1 MSSIFT
7 DKSVIEASYA
17 AIDRMHA
24 RLNGAK
30 PFYYIETYGCQMNE
44 HDSETIAGMLEMIG
58 YVRTENK
65 NEADFILFNTCC
77 IREHAEKR
85 TFGNVGF
92 IKEIKQ
98 NNPALITAVCGC
110 MMQQRET
117 AKRLSSRFP
126 FVDMIF
132 GTNELAVFP
141 QLLERV
147 MDGGRVF
154 EIKDIEGEI
163 PEGLPMKRA
172 EGFSTF
178 VNIMYGCNNFCSYCI
193 VPYVRGRERSRRVGD
208 IVEEV
213 RRAVSEEGY
222 TEVTLLGQNVNSYN
236 DGGVR
241 FPELLRRVNEVEGLK
256 RLRFMT
262 SHPKDLSHELVMA
275 MSECGKVCE
284 HIHLPVQSG
293 SDRILR
299 LMNRRYTREHYL
311 DLVRDLRENV
321 PGVEITT
328 DIIVG
333 FPTETE
339 EDLEDTL
346 SLVREV
352 GFSAAYSFAY
362 SVREGTVAARM
373 EGQIPEEVKK
383 ERLQRLNAV
392 IMESVN
398 GANDKYI
405 GVEGEIL
412 IEGCD
417 RRGEPMMFGKL
428 PSLKMVYVKGD
439 ESMIGNYYKVRITG
453 TRFNSLVGE
462 LI

>member
-1 MSSIFT
+1 MLGG
-7 DKSVIEASYA
+7 A
-17 AIDRMHA
+17 APR
-24 RLNGAK
+24 
-30 PFYYIETYGCQMNE
+30 YYIETYGCQMNE
-44 HDSETIAGMLEMIG
+44 HDSETIAGMLERMG
-58 YVRTENK
+58 YEK
-65 NEADFILFNTCC
+65 AAEKSEADLILFNTCC

-92 IKEIKQ
+92 VKEIKQ
-98 NNPALITAVCGC
+98 NNPGLITAVCGC
-110 MMQQRET
+110 MMQQREV
-117 AKRLSSRFP
+117 AQRLRDRFP
-126 FVDMIF
+126 FVDLVF

-147 MDGGRVF
+147 MGGERVF
-154 EIKDIEGEI
+154 EIKNIDGEI
-163 PEGLPMKRA
+163 PEGLPIRRN

-193 VPYVRGRERSRRVGD
+193 VPYVRGRERSRRAEDVVAE
-208 IVEEV
+208 VE
-213 RRAVSEEGY
+213 RAAAEGF
-222 TEVTLLGQNVNSYN
+222 TEVTLLGQNVNSY
-236 DGGVR
+236 DDEGLR
-241 FPELLRRVNEVEGLK
+241 FPELLRRVSRVEGLK

-275 MSECGKVCE
+275 MAETPNVCE

-293 SDRILR
+293 SNRILK

-311 DLVRDLRENV
+311 DLIRDLRENV

-362 SVREGTVAARM
+362 SVRQGTAAARM

-398 GANDKYI
+398 GANDKYM

-428 PSLKMVYVKGD
+428 PSLKMVYVNGD

>member
-1 MSSIFT
+1 MEPKFV
-7 DKSVIEASYA
+7 DKNVIEESYA
-17 AIDRMHA
+17 AIGRMREMLGGA
-24 RLNGAK
+24 R
-30 PFYYIETYGCQMNE
+30 PRYFIETYGCQMNE
-44 HDSETIAGMLEMIG
+44 HDSETLAGMLELIG
-58 YVRTENK
+58 YVRTDDRR
-65 NEADFILFNTCC
+65 EADFILFNTCC
-77 IREHAEKR
+77 IRDHAEKR

-92 IKEIKQ
+92 IKEIKAE
-98 NNPALITAVCGC
+98 NPALITAVCGC
-110 MMQQRET
+110 MMQQREV
-117 AKRLSSRFP
+117 AKRLAARFP

-141 QLLERV
+141 QMLETV
-147 MDGGRVF
+147 MNGGRVF
-154 EIKDIEGEI
+154 EIKDIDGEI
-163 PEGLPMKRA
+163 PEGLPIKRN

-193 VPYVRGRERSRRVGD
+193 VPYVRGRERSRRPED

-213 RRAVSEEGY
+213 KKAVNEEGF
-222 TEVTLLGQNVNSYN
+222 TEVTLLGQNVNSY
-236 DGGVR
+236 DGGIK
-241 FPELLRRVNEVEGLK
+241 FPELLRLVNEVEGLK

-275 MSECGKVCE
+275 MAECDKVCE

-293 SDRILR
+293 SNRILK

-311 DLVRDLRENV
+311 DLIRDLREHV

-383 ERLQRLNAV
+383 ERLARLNRV
-392 IMESVN
+392 IMESAN
-398 GANDKYI
+398 GANDKYM
-405 GVEGEIL
+405 GAEGEIL
-412 IEGCD
+412 IEGMD
-417 RRGEPMMFGKL
+417 KRGEPMMFGKL

-439 ESMIGNYYKVRITG
+439 ESMIGKYYKVRVTG
-453 TRFNSLVGE
+453 TRFNSLAGE
-462 LI
+462 IIS